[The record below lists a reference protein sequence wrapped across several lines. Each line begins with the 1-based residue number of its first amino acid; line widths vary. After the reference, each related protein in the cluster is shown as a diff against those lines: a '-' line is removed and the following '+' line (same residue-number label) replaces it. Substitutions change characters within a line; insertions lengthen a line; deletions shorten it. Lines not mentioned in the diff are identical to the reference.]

1 MVTYFYWWYAEEPVY
16 LWRAIIIV
24 TRKIF
29 HSFSVPLLFRT
40 LFDPWKRD
48 ASSAENASF
57 QTLYQIWLNNLVS
70 RLVGF
75 VVRLFT
81 IFTGLLLTTLFFLVA
96 TLCFLTW
103 LILPV
108 IIMYL
113 LVSGIEGIYGYGL

>member
-16 LWRAIIIV
+16 LWRAIIIT

-48 ASSAENASF
+48 ASSAENASI

-70 RLVGF
+70 RFVGF
-75 VVRLFT
+75 IVRLFT
-81 IFTGLLLTTLFFLVA
+81 IFTGLLLTTAFFMLA
-96 TLCFLTW
+96 TLCFLAW

-108 IIMYL
+108 IIIYL
-113 LVSGIEGIYGYGL
+113 LVSGIEGIYGYGV